1 MGKIKVLDNLTIQKI
16 AAGEVIERPASIVK
30 ELVENSIDANA
41 KNIVVEINNGG
52 KSYIRV
58 TDDGDGI
65 EEEDIPLAF
74 EKHSTSKLKEIND
87 LYSLLTL
94 GFRGEALSSI
104 SAVAKVEILTK
115 TSGNTAGV
123 NAIIENGKIISKD
136 KVGTP
141 KGTTIIVKDLFYNLP
156 VRKKFLKSDISESN
170 NISDI
175 VYKLALGN
183 YNISFKFIKDN
194 KVILN
199 SSNKYDIKENIYS
212 ILGKD
217 ITKGLVP
224 INFESN
230 DIKINGFISNNNIYR
245 SNRGHQYIY
254 INGRYIVNS
263 DISTTI
269 EKHYRSLIPL
279 NRFPVFIIYIDMD
292 PGELDVNIHPT
303 KQEVKFTSNSDILG
317 LISNII
323 HERLFPSLNIPKF
336 EEKETIKED
345 IPVLYEKSNSA
356 GVIIRD
362 YTGVSLVDDST
373 DTDEIKKVELP
384 SKKITEN
391 NHNDYKKTIT
401 DNVLDDNNFLR
412 EINEDVLYEDDDTNN
427 IKEILPEIRPIGIV
441 FGTYIIGENN
451 ILNKLFFIDQHAAHE
466 RILYEKFRAEY
477 NREAINIQQLIT
489 PEILDLTMKEFS
501 LFTENIEFF
510 RKLGFEVEEFG
521 TTSIAI
527 RGVPFLFGKP
537 NIKNLFMDLLD
548 NVDKDLKSS
557 YDTRLD
563 KLMKLACTSAIKSG
577 DKISDIEIKSL
588 LSDLSKCENP
598 YSCPHGRPTI
608 IEIPKNYI
616 EKKFLR
622 II

>member
-362 YTGVSLVDDST
+362 YTGVSLVDDAT

>member
-1 MGKIKVLDNLTIQKI
+1 
-16 AAGEVIERPASIVK
+16 
-30 ELVENSIDANA
+30 
-41 KNIVVEINNGG
+41 
-52 KSYIRV
+52 
-58 TDDGDGI
+58 
-65 EEEDIPLAF
+65 
-74 EKHSTSKLKEIND
+74 
-87 LYSLLTL
+87 
-94 GFRGEALSSI
+94 
-104 SAVAKVEILTK
+104 
-115 TSGNTAGV
+115 
-123 NAIIENGKIISKD
+123 
-136 KVGTP
+136 
-141 KGTTIIVKDLFYNLP
+141 
-156 VRKKFLKSDISESN
+156 
-170 NISDI
+170 
-175 VYKLALGN
+175 
-183 YNISFKFIKDN
+183 
-194 KVILN
+194 
-199 SSNKYDIKENIYS
+199 
-212 ILGKD
+212 
-217 ITKGLVP
+217 
-224 INFESN
+224 
-230 DIKINGFISNNNIYR
+230 
-245 SNRGHQYIY
+245 
-254 INGRYIVNS
+254 
-263 DISTTI
+263 
-269 EKHYRSLIPL
+269 
-279 NRFPVFIIYIDMD
+279 MD

-362 YTGVSLVDDST
+362 YTGVSLVDDAT